1 MLPFCYTK
9 SKQEGLRGVK
19 VKIQI
24 DTHTFVRFLLAT
36 ALFIGAM
43 FVFWRLLPV
52 LLIIAVSFF
61 LAIALNTP
69 VSKLARHIPGHSRIL
84 ASALAY
90 IMVLAII
97 GSFLFL
103 AVPPVVRQTNIFL
116 EGLPTYI
123 QEVGSQRSFASHLVN
138 QYHLKDVV
146 DQFVH
151 GVQSQA
157 GDIARGVGTNVVNGV
172 TQFINGFVT
181 VLTVLVLTFMMLIE
195 GPHWLK
201 RLWDLYH
208 DKALLERHQ
217 KLVHRM
223 YQVVVSY
230 VNGQVLVAAISALT
244 TAATLIVLANFFK
257 VPYPAIL
264 PLSLA
269 VLITA
274 LIPMIG
280 TTLGAIIV
288 TIVLLF
294 NDFGAALIFTVYFLI
309 YQQIENNV
317 IQPTVQSR
325 TVELTAL
332 TVLVSV
338 IVGVV
343 LIGPAGGFLAVP
355 VAGCIRVLL
364 LDYLEHR
371 SYSHQRAAHR
381 EA

>member
-1 MLPFCYTK
+1 M
-9 SKQEGLRGVK
+9 K

-24 DTHTFVRFLLAT
+24 DTHTFIRFLLAT

-69 VSKLARHIPGHSRIL
+69 VSKLARYIPGHSRIL
-84 ASALAY
+84 ATVLAY
-90 IMVLAII
+90 IVVLAVV

-103 AVPPVVRQTNIFL
+103 AVPPVIRQTNIFL
-116 EGLPTYI
+116 NELPGYI
-123 QEVGSQRSFASHLVN
+123 EEVGSQRSFASHVVN

-146 DQFVH
+146 DQFVS
-151 GVQSQA
+151 GVQHQA
-157 GDIARGVGTNVVNGV
+157 GDIARGVGSNVVAGV
-172 TQFINGFVT
+172 TQFINGLVT
-181 VLTVLVLTFMMLIE
+181 MLTVLVLTFMMLIE
-195 GPHWLK
+195 GPKWIT
-201 RLWDLYH
+201 RLWSLYH

-217 KLVHRM
+217 KLLHRM

-244 TAATLIVLANFFK
+244 TAATLIVLTNFFK
-257 VPYPAIL
+257 VPYQAIL

-280 TTLGAIIV
+280 TTLGALIV

-294 NDFGAALIFTVYFLI
+294 NDLGAALIFTLYFLI

-332 TVLVSV
+332 TVLISV
-338 IVGVV
+338 IIGVV

-371 SYSHQRAAHR
+371 RHPRVRTDER